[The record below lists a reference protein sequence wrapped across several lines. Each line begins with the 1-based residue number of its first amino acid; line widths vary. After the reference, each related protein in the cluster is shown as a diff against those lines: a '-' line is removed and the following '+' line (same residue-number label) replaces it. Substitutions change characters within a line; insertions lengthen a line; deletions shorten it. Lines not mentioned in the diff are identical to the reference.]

1 MKRYKSGIVQVVF
14 NTREKWCEYSINV
27 NAESIVSLTEYG
39 EMFNLEYYST
49 QLDIDF
55 LNYVRVVDQEKD
67 QVYVYFIPKALLQE

>member
-14 NTREKWCEYSINV
+14 NTREKWCEYSVNV

-39 EMFNLEYYST
+39 EEFNLEYHST
-49 QLDIDF
+49 PLDIDY